1 MIHHILLTTA
11 VIIFATCH
19 KTTLSSP
26 VKGIYWSENQI
37 FPPSSINTSLFTH
50 VYYAFL
56 FPNNLTYALHVSDAT
71 AATLTNFTT
80 TLRAKTPP
88 VKTILSI
95 GGSNSNA
102 SLFALIAS
110 TAATRASFI
119 HSTIQVSRI
128 FGFDG
133 IDLDWEF
140 PRDSNEM
147 NDLGQLFHEWR
158 LAISAD
164 AVATRRPPLLLTA
177 AVYFAVDF
185 FLSSTP
191 PHKYPVDSI
200 NQNVDWVNVMS
211 YSLRG
216 PWGNV
221 TGAPSGL
228 FDPGRNISV
237 SFGLQSWIQGGVVPE
252 KVVMGLPLY
261 GMTWQLQDPNVHGIG
276 SDAAGPGPGL
286 NGAMA
291 YFQVVEFNN
300 QSGAKV
306 AYDVETA
313 SVYSYSGSSWV
324 GYDDPL
330 TVTVKVAYAQ
340 ALCLRGYF
348 FWAAG
353 FDTSDWKI
361 STQVL
366 NNVFCSNKCS
376 FQGLDTCM
384 RLEIV

>member
-71 AATLTNFTT
+71 A
-80 TLRAKTPP
+80 
-88 VKTILSI
+88 
-95 GGSNSNA
+95 SNA

-361 STQVL
+361 STQASRAWIL
-366 NNVFCSNKCS
+366 A
-376 FQGLDTCM
+376 
-384 RLEIV
+384 